1 MNWNTSP
8 SGASS
13 TKTSVAVVE
22 VEIVALSSDGSA
34 VEEDVELAK
43 KASANEFKPV
53 EVVDDDDDD
62 DDDDCKDTAVSDVY
76 HFFTGAAEADAKM
89 TNSAKVLILTLLRE
103 RSL

>member
-43 KASANEFKPV
+43 KASANEFEPV
-53 EVVDDDDDD
+53 EVVDDDD